1 MKKLFVVI
9 AITLCSVLRSH
20 AQSPDKLGITE
31 TIQSFSKAG
40 DTNDVTELAKH
51 LDDNYRIVS
60 NRLFGST
67 EVSVMPKHIYL
78 EKIKTKEYGGDS
90 RTVTIKEIALNGNT
104 ASAKVVFKGTK
115 LTFTSLIILI
125 KNEEGIWKL
134 VSETPIVG

>member
-1 MKKLFVVI
+1 MKKLTVVI
-9 AITLCSVLRSH
+9 AIVLFSVLKSY
-20 AQSPDKLGITE
+20 AQSPDKLGITK
-31 TIQSFSKAG
+31 TIHAFAKAG
-40 DTNDVTELAKH
+40 DTNDVTELAKY

-78 EKIKTKEYGGDS
+78 EKIKSKEYGGDN
-90 RTVTIKEIALNGNT
+90 RTVTIEEIALNGNT

-115 LTFTSLIILI
+115 LMFTSLIILI

-134 VSETPIVG
+134 VSETPMVG